1 MGSLGAVFVTMFGI
15 AIVVVGGWGFH
26 TTQYQIGT
34 TLDNKETLWD
44 KLLGVRTIVLFTAN
58 FSPLAGLLNTAYF
71 VHTTAVPLLRNA
83 KKPEHNTRNLFIGY
97 TIVFISY
104 VMIGCLGYVG
114 FIGTIFRQYYHN
126 MKTTVYSG
134 EINQNC
140 LNMFGYSDAASFMVR
155 FAVFMLLFSTYP
167 LLNLFLRTH
176 LLNLCFDQKEV
187 RRWHLVVL
195 NVLVTLIPLMFA
207 IVLPDIGSIMAY
219 SGAFA
224 GFIIIYCLPVMVF
237 LKKKYIRITNPL
249 LAEAIDLNHHKVI
262 IGNREE
268 VQRHGAHSSVPTNFG
283 MNPSHSLRN
292 MDTSMDS
299 NGQRL
304 MNSQDERR
312 RENSLSGVRSPKA
325 SHDTS
330 PAELSIS
337 PQQTATHEPLVSQRS
352 PKLQLT
358 SRGLVDSYGSKPIS
372 ASPDLRK
379 KLCRFYFIAALHMII
394 PMYGAAI
401 LVF

>member
-1 MGSLGAVFVTMFGI
+1 
-15 AIVVVGGWGFH
+15 
-26 TTQYQIGT
+26 
-34 TLDNKETLWD
+34 
-44 KLLGVRTIVLFTAN
+44 
-58 FSPLAGLLNTAYF
+58 
-71 VHTTAVPLLRNA
+71 
-83 KKPEHNTRNLFIGY
+83 
-97 TIVFISY
+97 
-104 VMIGCLGYVG
+104 
-114 FIGTIFRQYYHN
+114 
-126 MKTTVYSG
+126 
-134 EINQNC
+134 
-140 LNMFGYSDAASFMVR
+140 MFGYAQPEAFMVR
-155 FAVFMLLFSTYP
+155 LAMFMMLFSTYP
-167 LLNLFLRTH
+167 MLNLFLRTQ
-176 LLNLCFDQKEV
+176 LLNLFFENKPVQK
-187 RRWHLVVL
+187 RDLVIL
-195 NVLVTLIPLMFA
+195 NLILTLIPLAFA
-207 IVLPDIGSIMAY
+207 LFMPQMGTIIAY